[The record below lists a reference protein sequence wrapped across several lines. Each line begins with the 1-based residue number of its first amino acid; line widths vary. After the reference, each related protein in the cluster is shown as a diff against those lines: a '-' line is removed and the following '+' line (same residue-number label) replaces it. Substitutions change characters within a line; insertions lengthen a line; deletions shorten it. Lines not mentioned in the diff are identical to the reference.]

1 MPKIAATH
9 LIGAASVSTCRPLA
23 ATLARS
29 ALRAERCRPRGFAHP
44 RAPHGIALGFHG
56 DGIRLAPRRGRQEQ
70 HRDLVEQQRHDED
83 EPPQHHF
90 VGLAEQGGKIFHRPE
105 VSLDGATL
113 VIRLLKRRLLREG
126 RRCGRPRPERPS

>member
-44 RAPHGIALGFHG
+44 RAPHG
-56 DGIRLAPRRGRQEQ
+56 
-70 HRDLVEQQRHDED
+70 
-83 EPPQHHF
+83 
-90 VGLAEQGGKIFHRPE
+90 VGLWLGRFRRRRALLQSDWFVSSGPAFLSFFWSQRGG
-105 VSLDGATL
+105 
-113 VIRLLKRRLLREG
+113 EG
-126 RRCGRPRPERPS
+126 RTRPRPPPAGGGRDGKGSLPLVVLFGRAGEPLPRLLLDPAQPLL

>member
-1 MPKIAATH
+1 MRFSGRPGPW
-9 LIGAASVSTCRPLA
+9 LGALHGLPGRCLTPSCL
-23 ATLARS
+23 RS
-29 ALRAERCRPRGFAHP
+29 C
-44 RAPHGIALGFHG
+44 
-56 DGIRLAPRRGRQEQ
+56 PRRYQEQ
-70 HRDLVEQQRHDED
+70 HHGARVQERRHDEH
-83 EPPQHHF
+83 EPPQHVP